1 MCGITGIYAFNEV
14 GRINMINISAA
25 TNKLSSRGPNQQG
38 SFIEQ
43 FVGLGHCRLSIL
55 DLSENG
61 RQPMYDAEQRYVIVY
76 NGEIYN
82 FKILKKELERKGYKF
97 NSGTDTEVL
106 LKLFIEKGADCLHDL
121 QGFFAFAIYDK
132 VEKILFLARD
142 RMGIKPLYFY
152 HDEDKFLFASELK
165 SILAYGIKKEMDYDS
180 LYHYFQLNY
189 IPAPHSIF
197 KKVKK
202 VMPGHLL
209 KIQNST
215 VTHEQYY
222 KIPYDK
228 DRSNDGG
235 QNYLQQQKKLK
246 ELLHAAVKKRL
257 VADVPVGAFLSGG
270 IDSSIISSIASQYT
284 DHLKTFSI
292 GFKDEP
298 FFDET
303 RYAHL
308 VAKKLKTEHTTF
320 SLSNQDLLKHLYD
333 ILDYIDEPFADSSAI
348 LVYILSKNTKET
360 ATVALSGDGADEM
373 FSGYNK
379 HTAFYKARQGGIM
392 SHAVK
397 ALSPL
402 WSALPKSRNSGFSN
416 KIRQLNRFT
425 NGLKLQGNERYWAWA
440 SLAEGSEIYGLF
452 NDKIKENISNSNTKN
467 RIAGYFDTIP
477 DRYEIN
483 DILYADM
490 QLVLPN
496 DMLTKVDLMSMANS
510 LEVRVPFLDHDLVE
524 FAFQLPESSKID
536 KRMKKKI
543 LQDTFRDDLPPELYN
558 RPKKGFEVPLLK
570 WFRNELRSLIQDDLL
585 EDSFIE
591 RQNIFDLSAIKQLK
605 VTLYSGNPG
614 DVHARIWALIVFQ
627 YWWKKH
633 YA

>member
-14 GRINMINISAA
+14 GRINMINLSAA

-61 RQPMYDAEQRYVIVY
+61 RQPMYDDEERYVIIF

-82 FKILKKELERKGYKF
+82 FQIIKKELEEIGHTFR
-97 NSGTDTEVL
+97 SGTDTEVL
-106 LKLFIEKGADCLHDL
+106 LKLFIDKGADCLHDL

-132 VEKILFLARD
+132 EKKTLFLARD

-152 HDEDKFLFASELK
+152 QDDDKFLFASELK
-165 SILAYGIKKEMDYDS
+165 SIIAYGIKKELDYDS

-197 KKVKK
+197 KNVKK
-202 VMPGHLL
+202 VMPGHLI
-209 KIQNST
+209 KIENST

-228 DRSNDGG
+228 DRIKDSG

-246 ELLHAAVKKRL
+246 ELLHTSVKKRL
-257 VADVPVGAFLSGG
+257 VADVPIGTFLSGG
-270 IDSSIISSIASQYT
+270 IDSSIISSIASKYT
-284 DHLKTFSI
+284 SHLNTFSI

-308 VAKKLKTEHTTF
+308 VAKKLKTEHTTY

-348 LVYILSKNTKET
+348 LVYILSKNTKSK

-379 HTAFYKARQGGIM
+379 HSAFYKARHGGVIYN
-392 SHAVK
+392 AVNS
-397 ALSPL
+397 LYPL
-402 WSALPKSRNSGFSN
+402 WKALPKSRNSTLTN
-416 KIRQLNRFT
+416 KIRQLERFAK
-425 NGLKLQGNERYWAWA
+425 GLQLQGNERYWAWA
-440 SLAEGSEIYGLF
+440 RLGDETEIRGLLHK
-452 NDKIKENISNSNTKN
+452 NIIEKISSSNTRN
-467 RIAGYFDTIP
+467 RIAGYFDHIP
-477 DRYEIN
+477 DNYEIN

-496 DMLTKVDLMSMANS
+496 DMLTKVDLMSMANG

-536 KRMKKKI
+536 KGMKKKI
-543 LQDTFRDDLPPELYN
+543 LQDTFKDDLPPELYN

-585 EDSFIE
+585 EDSFIHE
-591 RQNIFDLSAIKQLK
+591 QKVFDPEAIKKLK
-605 VTLYSGNPG
+605 VKLYSGNPG
-614 DVHARIWALIVFQ
+614 DVHTRIWALIVFQ
-627 YWWKKH
+627 YWWKK
-633 YA
+633 YYL